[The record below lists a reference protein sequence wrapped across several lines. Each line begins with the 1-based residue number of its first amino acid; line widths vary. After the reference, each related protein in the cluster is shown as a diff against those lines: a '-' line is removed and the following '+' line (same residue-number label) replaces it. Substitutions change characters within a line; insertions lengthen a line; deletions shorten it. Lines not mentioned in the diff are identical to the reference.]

1 MAGVTI
7 QELGLRFVD
16 ACMRLYWGSCWYP
29 LLFAV
34 GLICTL
40 VLGRKRKSGIF
51 IGYTVFMLLT
61 VYNPLVV
68 KYLIAKVKFEN
79 EYYRF
84 IWILPVIPAVA
95 YYGVR
100 LVTAFRKT
108 WIKVLMAAAV
118 LTGFVILG
126 NPLDGVVTNFAMA
139 ENIYKVPNDLRA
151 VCDVIHQNQE
161 NDFPRVVFD
170 GSLNSIV
177 RQYDAGIATV
187 ISRNASIYRSGST
200 VAGNYDKNSS
210 FYKRQK
216 ALLDV
221 IDYHIY
227 EDKEGF
233 QAALKKSKTDFVV
246 TQIGL
251 VDHDFL
257 TECGCEL
264 IAQTESCYIYRFDYS
279 KPRK

>member
-16 ACMRLYWGSCWYP
+16 ACMRLYWCSCLYP

-51 IGYTVFMLLT
+51 VGYTVFLLLT

-108 WIKVLMAAAV
+108 WIL
-118 LTGFVILG
+118 
-126 NPLDGVVTNFAMA
+126 
-139 ENIYKVPNDLRA
+139 
-151 VCDVIHQNQE
+151 
-161 NDFPRVVFD
+161 
-170 GSLNSIV
+170 
-177 RQYDAGIATV
+177 
-187 ISRNASIYRSGST
+187 
-200 VAGNYDKNSS
+200 
-210 FYKRQK
+210 
-216 ALLDV
+216 
-221 IDYHIY
+221 
-227 EDKEGF
+227 
-233 QAALKKSKTDFVV
+233 
-246 TQIGL
+246 
-251 VDHDFL
+251 
-257 TECGCEL
+257 
-264 IAQTESCYIYRFDYS
+264 
-279 KPRK
+279 

>member
-16 ACMRLYWGSCWYP
+16 ACMRLYWSSCWYP
-29 LLFAV
+29 LLFVV

-40 VLGRKRKSGIF
+40 IWGRKRNSRIF
-51 IGYTVFMLLT
+51 IGYTLFLLLT

-68 KYLIAKVKFEN
+68 KYMIPRFKFEN

-84 IWILPVIPAVA
+84 IWIIPVVPAVA

-100 LVTAFRKT
+100 LVTMFKKKWLR
-108 WIKVLMAAAV
+108 VLLAIAV
-118 LTGFVILG
+118 SVGFMILG
-126 NPLDGVVTNFAMA
+126 NPLDGVVTNFAMT

-170 GSLNSIV
+170 NGLNSIV

-187 ISRNASIYRSGST
+187 ISRNASIYRAGST
-200 VAGNYDKNSS
+200 VAGTYDEDSS

-233 QAALKKSKTDFVV
+233 RSALKKSKTDFIV
-246 TQIGL
+246 TLAEQT
-251 VDHDFL
+251 DSEWL
-257 TECGCEL
+257 TDCGCEL
-264 IAQTESCYIYRFDYS
+264 IAQTESHLIYKYI
-279 KPRK
+279 K

>member
-16 ACMRLYWGSCWYP
+16 ACMRLYWSSCWYP
-29 LLFAV
+29 LLFVV
-34 GLICTL
+34 GVICTL
-40 VLGRKRKSGIF
+40 IWGRKRNSRIF
-51 IGYTVFMLLT
+51 IGYTLFLLLT

-68 KYLIAKVKFEN
+68 KYMIPRFKFEN

-84 IWILPVIPAVA
+84 IWIIPVVPAVA

-100 LVTAFRKT
+100 LVTMFKKKWLR
-108 WIKVLMAAAV
+108 VLLAIAV
-118 LTGFVILG
+118 SVGFMILG
-126 NPLDGVVTNFAMA
+126 NPLDGVVTNFAMT

-170 GSLNSIV
+170 NGLNSIV

-187 ISRNASIYRSGST
+187 ISRNASIYRAGST
-200 VAGNYDKNSS
+200 VAGTYDEDSS

-233 QAALKKSKTDFVV
+233 RSALKKSKTDFIV
-246 TQIGL
+246 T
-251 VDHDFL
+251 L
-257 TECGCEL
+257 TEQTDNEWLTDCGCEL
-264 IAQTESCYIYRFDYS
+264 IAQTESHLIYKYI
-279 KPRK
+279 K

>member
-51 IGYTVFMLLT
+51 IGYTVFLLLT

-68 KYLIAKVKFEN
+68 KYLIAKAKFEN

-100 LVTAFRKT
+100 LVTAFRK
-108 WIKVLMAAAV
+108 
-118 LTGFVILG
+118 
-126 NPLDGVVTNFAMA
+126 NLD
-139 ENIYKVPNDLRA
+139 K
-151 VCDVIHQNQE
+151 
-161 NDFPRVVFD
+161 
-170 GSLNSIV
+170 
-177 RQYDAGIATV
+177 
-187 ISRNASIYRSGST
+187 
-200 VAGNYDKNSS
+200 SS
-210 FYKRQK
+210 Y
-216 ALLDV
+216 
-221 IDYHIY
+221 
-227 EDKEGF
+227 
-233 QAALKKSKTDFVV
+233 
-246 TQIGL
+246 GL
-251 VDHDFL
+251 QL
-257 TECGCEL
+257 C
-264 IAQTESCYIYRFDYS
+264 
-279 KPRK
+279 

>member
-16 ACMRLYWGSCWYP
+16 ACMKLYWGSCWYP

-40 VLGRKRKSGIF
+40 VLWRKRKSGIF
-51 IGYTVFMLLT
+51 IGYTVFLLLT

-68 KYLIAKVKFEN
+68 KYLIAKAKFEN

-108 WIKVLMAAAV
+108 WTKVLMAAAV

-200 VAGNYDKNSS
+200 VAGNYDENSS

-279 KPRK
+279 NPRK

>member
-1 MAGVTI
+1 M
-7 QELGLRFVD
+7 
-16 ACMRLYWGSCWYP
+16 
-29 LLFAV
+29 
-34 GLICTL
+34 
-40 VLGRKRKSGIF
+40 
-51 IGYTVFMLLT
+51 
-61 VYNPLVV
+61 
-68 KYLIAKVKFEN
+68 
-79 EYYRF
+79 
-84 IWILPVIPAVA
+84 IPAVA

-108 WIKVLMAAAV
+108 WIKVLMGCSCADRFCDPGKSA
-118 LTGFVILG
+118 GRGSDQFCNG
-126 NPLDGVVTNFAMA
+126 

-200 VAGNYDKNSS
+200 VAGNYDENSS

>member
-1 MAGVTI
+1 MYEA
-7 QELGLRFVD
+7 
-16 ACMRLYWGSCWYP
+16 
-29 LLFAV
+29 
-34 GLICTL
+34 
-40 VLGRKRKSGIF
+40 VLGFLLVSSSVCCRTDLHTGPGEKKKSGIF
-51 IGYTVFMLLT
+51 IGYTVFLLLT

-68 KYLIAKVKFEN
+68 KYLIAKAKFEN

-108 WIKVLMAAAV
+108 WIKVLMAAAA

-200 VAGNYDKNSS
+200 VAGNYDENSS

-279 KPRK
+279 NPRK

>member
-51 IGYTVFMLLT
+51 VGYTVFLLLT

-126 NPLDGVVTNFAMA
+126 NPLDGVVTNFA
-139 ENIYKVPNDLRA
+139 
-151 VCDVIHQNQE
+151 
-161 NDFPRVVFD
+161 RVVFD

-200 VAGNYDKNSS
+200 VAGNYDENSS

-279 KPRK
+279 NPRK

>member
-16 ACMRLYWGSCWYP
+16 ACMRLYWSSCWYP
-29 LLFAV
+29 LLFVV

-40 VLGRKRKSGIF
+40 IWGRKRNSRIF
-51 IGYTVFMLLT
+51 IGYTLFLLLT

-68 KYLIAKVKFEN
+68 KYMIPRLKFEN

-84 IWILPVIPAVA
+84 IWIIPVVPAVA

-100 LVTAFRKT
+100 LVTMFKKKWLR
-108 WIKVLMAAAV
+108 VLLAIAV
-118 LTGFVILG
+118 SVGFMILG
-126 NPLDGVVTNFAMA
+126 NPLDGVVTNFAMT

-170 GSLNSIV
+170 NGLNSIV

-187 ISRNASIYRSGST
+187 ISRNASIYRAGST
-200 VAGNYDKNSS
+200 VAGTYDEDSS

-233 QAALKKSKTDFVV
+233 RSALKKSKTDFIV
-246 TQIGL
+246 T
-251 VDHDFL
+251 L
-257 TECGCEL
+257 TEQTDNEWLTDCGCEL
-264 IAQTESCYIYRFDYS
+264 IAQTESHLIYKYI
-279 KPRK
+279 K

>member
-1 MAGVTI
+1 M
-7 QELGLRFVD
+7 
-16 ACMRLYWGSCWYP
+16 
-29 LLFAV
+29 
-34 GLICTL
+34 
-40 VLGRKRKSGIF
+40 
-51 IGYTVFMLLT
+51 
-61 VYNPLVV
+61 
-68 KYLIAKVKFEN
+68 
-79 EYYRF
+79 
-84 IWILPVIPAVA
+84 
-95 YYGVR
+95 
-100 LVTAFRKT
+100 
-108 WIKVLMAAAV
+108 
-118 LTGFVILG
+118 
-126 NPLDGVVTNFAMA
+126 TNFAMA

-161 NDFPRVVFD
+161 NDFSKGCFLTAVLTALCDSMMR
-170 GSLNSIV
+170 
-177 RQYDAGIATV
+177 GIATV

-200 VAGNYDKNSS
+200 VAGNYDENSS

>member
-1 MAGVTI
+1 
-7 QELGLRFVD
+7 
-16 ACMRLYWGSCWYP
+16 
-29 LLFAV
+29 
-34 GLICTL
+34 
-40 VLGRKRKSGIF
+40 
-51 IGYTVFMLLT
+51 
-61 VYNPLVV
+61 
-68 KYLIAKVKFEN
+68 
-79 EYYRF
+79 
-84 IWILPVIPAVA
+84 
-95 YYGVR
+95 
-100 LVTAFRKT
+100 
-108 WIKVLMAAAV
+108 MAAAV

-139 ENIYKVPNDLRA
+139 ENIYKVPNNLRA

-200 VAGNYDKNSS
+200 VAGNYDENSS

-279 KPRK
+279 NPRK

>member
-16 ACMRLYWGSCWYP
+16 ACMRLYRGSCWNP

-34 GLICTL
+34 RLICTQNK
-40 VLGRKRKSGIF
+40 RSKRKYGIF
-51 IGYTVFMLLT
+51 VGYTVFLLLT

-118 LTGFVILG
+118 LTGYVI
-126 NPLDGVVTNFAMA
+126 PAPPPA
-139 ENIYKVPNDLRA
+139 
-151 VCDVIHQNQE
+151 
-161 NDFPRVVFD
+161 
-170 GSLNSIV
+170 
-177 RQYDAGIATV
+177 
-187 ISRNASIYRSGST
+187 
-200 VAGNYDKNSS
+200 
-210 FYKRQK
+210 
-216 ALLDV
+216 
-221 IDYHIY
+221 
-227 EDKEGF
+227 
-233 QAALKKSKTDFVV
+233 
-246 TQIGL
+246 
-251 VDHDFL
+251 
-257 TECGCEL
+257 
-264 IAQTESCYIYRFDYS
+264 
-279 KPRK
+279 

>member
-16 ACMRLYWGSCWYP
+16 ACMRLYWSSCWYP
-29 LLFAV
+29 LLFVV

-40 VLGRKRKSGIF
+40 IWGRKRNSRIF
-51 IGYTVFMLLT
+51 MGYTLFLLLT

-68 KYLIAKVKFEN
+68 KYMIPRFKFEN

-84 IWILPVIPAVA
+84 IWIIPVVPAVA

-100 LVTAFRKT
+100 LVTMFKKKWLR
-108 WIKVLMAAAV
+108 VLLAIAV
-118 LTGFVILG
+118 SVGFMILG
-126 NPLDGVVTNFAMA
+126 NPLDGVVTNFAMT

-170 GSLNSIV
+170 NGLNSIV

-187 ISRNASIYRSGST
+187 ISRNASIYRAGST
-200 VAGNYDKNSS
+200 VAGTYDEDSS

-233 QAALKKSKTDFVV
+233 RSALKKSKTDFVV
-246 TQIGL
+246 T
-251 VDHDFL
+251 L
-257 TECGCEL
+257 TEQTDNEWLTDCGCEL
-264 IAQTESCYIYRFDYS
+264 IAQTESHLIYKYI
-279 KPRK
+279 K

>member
-7 QELGLRFVD
+7 QEMGLRFVD
-16 ACMRLYWGSCWYP
+16 ACMKLYWSSCWYP
-29 LLFAV
+29 VVFAV
-34 GLICTL
+34 GLLCTL
-40 VLGRKRKSGIF
+40 IWGRKRNSRIF
-51 IGYTVFMLLT
+51 IGYTIFLLLT

-68 KYLIAKVKFEN
+68 KYLIAKAKFEN

-84 IWILPVIPAVA
+84 IWILPVIPGVA

-100 LVTAFRKT
+100 FVTFFRKKWQKILAVVLVTGCL
-108 WIKVLMAAAV
+108 IV
-118 LTGFVILG
+118 LG
-126 NPLDGVVTNFAMA
+126 NPLDGVVKNFAMA

-161 NDFPRVVFD
+161 NDLPKVVFD
-170 GSLNSIV
+170 SSLNSIV
-177 RQYDAGIATV
+177 RQYDAGIRLV
-187 ISRNASIYRSGST
+187 INRNASIYRAGST
-200 VAGNYDKNSS
+200 VTGTYDENSK

-227 EDKEGF
+227 DDKKGF
-233 QAALKKSKTDFVV
+233 VNALKRLKADFIV
-246 TQIGL
+246 TSIDSG
-251 VDHDFL
+251 DHEFL

-264 IAQTESCYIYRFDYS
+264 IAQTESHYIYAAGNVG
-279 KPRK
+279 

>member
-16 ACMRLYWGSCWYP
+16 ACMRLYWSSCWYP
-29 LLFAV
+29 LLFVV

-40 VLGRKRKSGIF
+40 IWGRKRNSRIF
-51 IGYTVFMLLT
+51 IGYTLFLLLT

-68 KYLIAKVKFEN
+68 KYMIPRFKFEN

-84 IWILPVIPAVA
+84 IWILPVVPAVA

-100 LVTAFRKT
+100 LVTMFKKKWLR
-108 WIKVLMAAAV
+108 VLLAIAV
-118 LTGFVILG
+118 SVGFMILG
-126 NPLDGVVTNFAMA
+126 NPLDGVVTNFAMT

-170 GSLNSIV
+170 NGLNSIV

-187 ISRNASIYRSGST
+187 ISRNASIYRAGST
-200 VAGNYDKNSS
+200 VAGTYDEDSS

-233 QAALKKSKTDFVV
+233 RSALKKSKTDFIV
-246 TQIGL
+246 T
-251 VDHDFL
+251 L
-257 TECGCEL
+257 TEQTDNEWLTDCGCEL
-264 IAQTESCYIYRFDYS
+264 IAQTESHLIYKYI
-279 KPRK
+279 K

>member
-16 ACMRLYWGSCWYP
+16 ACMRLYWSSCWYP
-29 LLFAV
+29 LLFVV

-40 VLGRKRKSGIF
+40 IWGRKRNSRIF
-51 IGYTVFMLLT
+51 IGYTLFLLLT

-68 KYLIAKVKFEN
+68 KYMIPRFKFEN

-84 IWILPVIPAVA
+84 IWIIPVVPAVA

-100 LVTAFRKT
+100 LVTMFKKKWLR
-108 WIKVLMAAAV
+108 VLLAIAV
-118 LTGFVILG
+118 SVGFMILG
-126 NPLDGVVTNFAMA
+126 NPLDGVVTNFAMT

-161 NDFPRVVFD
+161 NDFPRVAFD
-170 GSLNSIV
+170 NGLNSIV

-187 ISRNASIYRSGST
+187 ISRNASIYRAGST
-200 VAGNYDKNSS
+200 VAGTYDEDSS

-233 QAALKKSKTDFVV
+233 RSALKKSKTDFIV
-246 TQIGL
+246 T
-251 VDHDFL
+251 L
-257 TECGCEL
+257 TEQTDNEWLTDCGCEL
-264 IAQTESCYIYRFDYS
+264 IAQTESHLIYKYI
-279 KPRK
+279 K

>member
-7 QELGLRFVD
+7 QEYGLHFVS
-16 ACMRLYWGSCWYP
+16 ACMKLYWSSCWYP
-29 LLFAV
+29 LLFVV
-34 GLICTL
+34 GIICTL
-40 VLGRKRKSGIF
+40 IWGRKKNSRIF
-51 IGYTVFMLLT
+51 IGYVLFLLLT

-95 YYGVR
+95 YYGVK
-100 LVTAFRKT
+100 LVSIFRKN
-108 WIKVLMAAAV
+108 WQRALAAIVVLCCFV
-118 LTGFVILG
+118 LLG
-126 NPLDGVVTNFAMA
+126 NPLDGVVNDFAMT
-139 ENIYKVPNDLRA
+139 ENIYKVPDDLRA

-170 GSLNSIV
+170 SSLNSIV
-177 RQYDAGIATV
+177 RQYDAGIGLV
-187 ISRNASIYRSGST
+187 ISRNASIYRAGST
-200 VAGNYDKNSS
+200 VAGSFDENSG

-227 EDKEGF
+227 DNPDQFRK
-233 QAALKKSKTDFVV
+233 ALKKTKTDFVV
-246 TQIGL
+246 TAIGQ

-257 TECGCEL
+257 VNNGCEL
-264 IAQTESCYIYRFDYS
+264 VAQTESHYVYKYNG
-279 KPRK
+279 

>member
-16 ACMRLYWGSCWYP
+16 ACMRLYWSSCWYP
-29 LLFAV
+29 LLFVV

-40 VLGRKRKSGIF
+40 IWGRKRNSRIF
-51 IGYTVFMLLT
+51 IGYTLFLLLT

-68 KYLIAKVKFEN
+68 KYMIPRFKFEN

-84 IWILPVIPAVA
+84 IWILPVVPAVA

-100 LVTAFRKT
+100 LVTMFKKKWLR
-108 WIKVLMAAAV
+108 VLLAIAV
-118 LTGFVILG
+118 SAGFMILG
-126 NPLDGVVTNFAMA
+126 NPLDGVVTNFAMT

-170 GSLNSIV
+170 NGLNSIV

-187 ISRNASIYRSGST
+187 ISRNASIYRAGST
-200 VAGNYDKNSS
+200 VAGTYDEDSS

-233 QAALKKSKTDFVV
+233 RSALKKSKTDFIV
-246 TQIGL
+246 TLAEQT
-251 VDHDFL
+251 DNEWL
-257 TECGCEL
+257 TDCGCEL
-264 IAQTESCYIYRFDYS
+264 IAQTESHLIYKYI
-279 KPRK
+279 K